1 MAASH
6 LFMVRPA
13 AFGYNTQT
21 AESNAFQTNLNAP
34 LEVIH
39 QKALE
44 EFDALVRLLQHN
56 DIRVTVHQD
65 TSPPAR
71 PDAIFP
77 NNWFS
82 THADSSLIIY
92 PMQPANRRAERTRE
106 AIAKISQ
113 VFSVKKTIDLTHYE
127 QQNKFVE
134 GTGSLVFDHL
144 HKIGFASLSARTNEQ
159 LAREVCSLLGYQFV
173 AFSSADMLGKE
184 VYHTNVVM
192 NVADNLA
199 VVCLDAITINRDEVE
214 LKLRSSNRAVV
225 ELTLT
230 QMQQFA
236 GNMLVVKNL
245 TGKDFLLM
253 STTAFQSL
261 MAAQISEIEKHCEI
275 LHCEIPIIETLGGG
289 SVRCMLAEIF

>member
-13 AFGYNTQT
+13 AFGYNAQA
-21 AESNAFQTNLNAP
+21 AESNVFQTPSNAP
-34 LEVIH
+34 AEVI
-39 QKALE
+39 QTKALE
-44 EFDALVRLLQHN
+44 EFDALVHLLHQHE
-56 DIRVTVHQD
+56 IRVTVHQD
-65 TSPPAR
+65 TKLPLR
-71 PDAIFP
+71 PDAVFP

-82 THADSSLIIY
+82 THADGSLIIY

-106 AIAKISQ
+106 AIANILQ
-113 VFSVKKTIDLTHYE
+113 VFSAKRLIDLTHYE
-127 QQNKFVE
+127 PKNKFLE

-159 LAREVCSLLGYQFV
+159 LASEVCSLLGYKCIT
-173 AFSSADMLGKE
+173 FSSVDTLGKA

-199 VVCLDAITINRDEVE
+199 IVCLDAITLNRNEVA
-214 LKLRSSNRAVV
+214 LKLRSNNRAVV

-230 QMQQFA
+230 QMQRFA
-236 GNMLVVKNL
+236 GNMLLVKNQK
-245 TGKDFLLM
+245 GKDFLLM
-253 STTAFQSL
+253 SSTAFESL
-261 MAAQISEIEKHCEI
+261 LPNQVSVIEKYCRI
-275 LHCEIPIIETLGGG
+275 LHSPIPTIETIGGG